1 MKKTIFLFTMILVVI
16 LLVSC
21 NQSNEINNSSETYE
35 EQTTEV
41 TESAETT
48 ELTETSEHTETTEV
62 IETGEDVTTDGELP
76 DPFPMIAL
84 YSFDEIIEF
93 INLCNSSEVEFQE
106 YIDFH
111 YPEDKH
117 PYVTPSERLFTYE
130 HAQEMYDNVIEN
142 SIILPKDGVVCDDYG
157 IAYYPDDDKLIES
170 FLIGDVRY
178 QFTYWYSD
186 KVLNYSNNSDIFE
199 CEPEFKDV
207 MFGDNIIDLY
217 EDYYAYSS
225 YITINGAVLRVS
237 VFTEESTI
245 SFDDFNFSF
254 GIAEYLEANTPT
266 E

>member
-1 MKKTIFLFTMILVVI
+1 MKKIIFLFTMFLLVI

-21 NQSNEINNSSETYE
+21 NQTTSKLEETITSIPISEE
-35 EQTTEV
+35 KM
-41 TESAETT
+41 
-48 ELTETSEHTETTEV
+48 TETTEYTE
-62 IETGEDVTTDGELP
+62 IDEYSETTEHITSEELP
-76 DPFPMIAL
+76 DPSPRLAWDSL
-84 YSFDEIIEF
+84 DEIIEF
-93 INLCNSSEVEFQE
+93 LSISNISEPKFNE

-111 YPEDKH
+111 YPADKY
-117 PYVTPSERLFTYE
+117 PYTTPAERLFTYE
-130 HAQEMYDNVIEN
+130 HSQEMYKYILSS
-142 SIILPKDGVVCDDYG
+142 SIIIPKKDVICNDYG
-157 IAYYPDDDKLIES
+157 MAYYPDDDKLIES

-254 GIAEYLEANTPT
+254 SIAEYLEANTPT